1 MFDSSAYVHVPVCE
15 LAVCND
21 EYFNSFKSDRSFTT
35 ILEHTSEEFS
45 RSFLS
50 RAIVEYKDKINLIDW
65 DKVSEND
72 SVGTPIL
79 LEYPEIPCN
88 NKLFSPSTIAYV
100 FKALE
105 ILQHMKD
112 SSLNNLD
119 VLEIGGGYGG
129 QCKMVIDLA
138 PLFDININSYT
149 LIDLY
154 WPNELQRKYLENLGY
169 TDKIKYFSYEE
180 LRDDDVKIPPFN
192 YLISIYALGEFMP
205 EVQQFYVDKMVSFP
219 YHYLVWNTPQIH
231 ERFLLSDIEEERPRT
246 GPFNVLIKSKVKE

>member
-1 MFDSSAYVHVPVCE
+1 MFDDSAYVHVPVCE

-21 EYFNSFKSDRSFTT
+21 EYFNSFKSDGYFTT

-72 SVGTPIL
+72 SVGTPVL

-112 SSLNNLD
+112 SNLNNID

-138 PLFDININSYT
+138 PLFGVDINSYT

-180 LRDDDVKIPPFN
+180 LRDYDVKIPPFN

-205 EVQQFYVDKMVSFP
+205 EVQQFYVDKMGSFP